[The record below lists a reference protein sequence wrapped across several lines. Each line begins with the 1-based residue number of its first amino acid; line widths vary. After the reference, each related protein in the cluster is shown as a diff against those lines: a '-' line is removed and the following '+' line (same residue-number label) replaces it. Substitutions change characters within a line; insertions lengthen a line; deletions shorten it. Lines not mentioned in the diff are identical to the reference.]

1 MWITD
6 TSVKRPV
13 LATVIN
19 LLLVVFGLFGLS
31 STSVREYPDIDPPV
45 VSINTTYTGASA
57 AVVETQ
63 ITQLIEDRVAGIE
76 GIKTVTSASRD
87 GRSQI
92 NVEFELSRNIDDAAN
107 DVRDRVSSI
116 VGRLPDQ
123 VDPPEIAKADADSS
137 PIIWFVLTSDRMDTL
152 QLTDYAERYIV
163 DRFSTID
170 GVSQVRYG
178 GERRYAMRVWLDRG
192 RLAARGLT
200 AEDIENALRQQNMER
215 PAGRIESAEREFG
228 LRTARPFRNA
238 EDFNNLVV
246 ARGADGFPVRLSDV
260 AKVELGP
267 QNPRGAFRANGAG
280 ALGIGIVKTSTAN
293 TLTVAQQAKQMT
305 QTIGADLP
313 EGMKLEVNYDTSS
326 FIEASLHEVELTL
339 VYAALFVIV
348 VIFLFLGN
356 ARATLIPAITVPISL
371 LASFIFLHA
380 FGFSINILTLLAL
393 VLAIGLVVDDAIVM
407 VENIHR
413 RIELGESP
421 LLASYRGAREVGFA
435 IVAVTA
441 VLVAVFVPIGFLEG
455 NIGRLFREFALA
467 LAGSVICS
475 AIVALTLAPVLS
487 AALLRKNDH
496 GGRMSQAIE
505 RGFERL
511 SQAYARTLGGFVR
524 RPLFAWV
531 ALAALG
537 LGTWWLF
544 HAVPQEFAPSEDR
557 GGFIIQVTAP
567 EGASLAYTGRE
578 MERIEAMITP
588 RIGQGEIE
596 RVMLRIPAVGGGN
609 DDVNNGNLSL
619 SLVDWK
625 SRERSSAEI
634 GEEYSKALRDL
645 PGARAVV
652 NQRAGFGQR
661 GGASQ
666 PVQVV
671 LGGNDYGE
679 LAEWRDRILSRAAE
693 NPGLQRLDS
702 DYKETKPQIELD
714 MDLDRA
720 GDRGVSVSAI
730 STALETFMGGRVVTR
745 FEQGGEEYDII
756 LQAPDEQR
764 RTPQDLSDIYVR
776 SQSDG
781 SLVPLTSL
789 VTLKEKAAATTYN
802 RVDRLRSITISASL
816 APGYTLGQALVY
828 MEDIIREELPQQ
840 VRLSYK
846 GESRDFKESSS
857 ALLFTFGMA
866 LLIVY
871 LALAAQF
878 ESFIHP
884 LVIMTTVPLAVFGA
898 LGALWTL
905 GITLNV
911 YAQIGIVMLIGLA
924 AKNGILIV
932 EFANQQRDA
941 GRDFEEALM
950 EASRIRLRPIL
961 MTSVA
966 TMAGAVP
973 LIFSTG
979 AGHEARAILG
989 IVIFFGVLFSTVL
1002 TLYVVPASYSALC
1015 RATGSPGRHAARL
1028 AHEESGNP
1036 EPPHS

>member
-19 LLLVVFGLFGLS
+19 LLLLVFGLFGLT
-31 STSVREYPDIDPPV
+31 STSVREYPDIDPPI
-45 VSINTTYTGASA
+45 VSISTTYAGASA

-76 GIKTVTSASRD
+76 GIKTVTSSSRD

-152 QLTDYAERYIV
+152 QLTDYAERYLV

-178 GERRYAMRVWLDRG
+178 GDRRYAMRVWLDRG

-200 AEDIENALRQQNMER
+200 AEDIENALRQQNIER

-228 LRTARPFRNA
+228 LRTARPFRSA
-238 EDFNNLVV
+238 EDFNNLVI

-260 AKVELGP
+260 ATVELGP

-293 TLTVAQQAKQMT
+293 TLTVAQQAKQML
-305 QTIGADLP
+305 QEIGPDLP

-326 FIEASLHEVELTL
+326 FIEASLREVELTL

-475 AIVALTLAPVLS
+475 AVVALTLSPALS

-496 GGRMSQAIE
+496 GGPMGQAIE
-505 RGFERL
+505 SGFERL
-511 SQAYARTLGGFVR
+511 SQAYGRTLGGFVR
-524 RPLFAWV
+524 RPVFAWV

-537 LGTWWLF
+537 LGTWGLF
-544 HAVPQEFAPSEDR
+544 HVIPQEFAPSEDR
-557 GGFIIQVTAP
+557 GGFLIQVTAP
-567 EGASLAYTGRE
+567 EGASLAYTSRE
-578 MERIEAMITP
+578 MERIEALITP
-588 RIGQGEIE
+588 RIGQGEVE

-645 PGARAVV
+645 PGVRAVV

-679 LAEWRDRILSRAAE
+679 LAEWRDRILSRAGE

-714 MDLDRA
+714 MDLGRA

-730 STALETFMGGRVVTR
+730 ATALETFMGGRVVTR
-745 FEQGGEEYDII
+745 FEQNGEEYDIV

-764 RTPQDLSDIYVR
+764 RDPQDLSDIYVR
-776 SQSDG
+776 SQTDG

-789 VTLKEKAAATTYN
+789 VALKEKAAAATYN

-816 APGYTLGQALVY
+816 APGYTLGQALAY

-878 ESFIHP
+878 ESFVHP

-898 LGALWTL
+898 LGALWAL

-989 IVIFFGVLFSTVL
+989 IVILFGVLFSTVL
-1002 TLYVVPASYSALC
+1002 TLYVVPAFYSALC

-1028 AHEESGNP
+1028 AQEESGNP
-1036 EPPHS
+1036 EPPQS

>member
-31 STSVREYPDIDPPV
+31 STSVREYPDIDPPI
-45 VSINTTYTGASA
+45 VSISTAYTGASA

-76 GIKTVTSASRD
+76 GIRTVTSSSRD

-107 DVRDRVSSI
+107 DVRDRVSGV

-137 PIIWFVLTSDRMDTL
+137 PILWFVLTSDRMDTL
-152 QLTDYAERYIV
+152 QLTDYAERYLV

-178 GERRYAMRVWLDRG
+178 GDRRYAMRVWLDRG

-200 AEDIENALRQQNMER
+200 AEDIENALRQQNIER
-215 PAGRIESAEREFG
+215 PAGRIESDEREFG
-228 LRTARPFRNA
+228 LRTARPFRSA

-246 ARGADGFPVRLSDV
+246 SRGADGFPVRLSDV

-293 TLTVAQQAKQMT
+293 TLTVAQQAKEMASA
-305 QTIGADLP
+305 IGPDLP

-339 VYAALFVIV
+339 IYAALFVIL

-455 NIGRLFREFALA
+455 NVGRLFREFALA

-475 AIVALTLAPVLS
+475 AVVALTLSPVLS

-496 GGRMSQAIE
+496 GSRFVEGIE
-505 RGFERL
+505 NGFERL
-511 SQAYARTLGGFVR
+511 SQAYGRTLGGFVR
-524 RPLFAWV
+524 RPALAWA

-537 LGTWWLF
+537 LGTWLLF
-544 HAVPQEFAPSEDR
+544 RMVPQEFAPAEDR

-567 EGASLAYTGRE
+567 EGASLGYTGRE
-578 MERIEAMITP
+578 MERIEALITP

-596 RVMLRIPAVGGGN
+596 RVMLRIPSIGGGN

-645 PGARAVV
+645 PGVRAVV

-671 LGGNDYGE
+671 LGGSNYAE

-720 GDRGVSVSAI
+720 GDRGVPVSAI

-745 FEQGGEEYDII
+745 FEQAGEEYDII

-764 RTPQDLSDIYVR
+764 RDPQDLSDIYVR
-776 SQSDG
+776 SQTDG

-789 VTLKEKAAATTYN
+789 VTLKEKAAAATYN
-802 RVDRLRSITISASL
+802 RTDRLRSITISASL
-816 APGYTLGQALVY
+816 APGYTLGQALDY
-828 MEDIIREELPQQ
+828 MEDLIREELPQQ

-878 ESFIHP
+878 ESFVHP
-884 LVIMTTVPLAVFGA
+884 IVIMTTVPLAVFGA
-898 LGALWTL
+898 LGALWAL

-941 GRDFEEALM
+941 GKGFEEALM

-1002 TLYVVPASYSALC
+1002 TLYVVPAFYSALC
-1015 RATGSPGRHAARL
+1015 RGTGSPGRHAARL
-1028 AHEESGNP
+1028 QREEAGSP
-1036 EPPHS
+1036 ELPIA

>member
-246 ARGADGFPVRLSDV
+246 ARGAEGFPVRLSDV

-496 GGRMSQAIE
+496 GGRMAQAIE

-932 EFANQQRDA
+932 EFANQQRD
-941 GRDFEEALM
+941 
-950 EASRIRLRPIL
+950 
-961 MTSVA
+961 
-966 TMAGAVP
+966 
-973 LIFSTG
+973 
-979 AGHEARAILG
+979 
-989 IVIFFGVLFSTVL
+989 
-1002 TLYVVPASYSALC
+1002 
-1015 RATGSPGRHAARL
+1015 
-1028 AHEESGNP
+1028 
-1036 EPPHS
+1036 